1 MAPPAHKKRKL
12 FPPPVGNGDNVIS
25 HNLDFEESSV
35 EDIKV
40 AKGTTSTRSSLPT
53 RKQGRHCSTPAPN
66 GAYNSSMFQL
76 QVDELLSEV
85 RPHEGRMIKAENA
98 LRKLKSIIE
107 RIPNR
112 EPKTV

>member
-112 EPKTV
+112 EPKAV